1 MPWNGRVTAQPTYL
15 GGYDL
20 PVGTEVFAS
29 ICETHHMPELYP
41 QPERFDPRRWETI
54 TPTVFEY
61 NPFSAG
67 PRMCIGATFAM
78 MEIKI
83 VLALLLQRYRLEYV
97 RQIPVDRAGVVVI
110 APKRGLPM
118 IVNVQD
124 RQFRRGVGGVQ
135 GNVRDMVELP
145 A

>member
-1 MPWNGRVTAQPTYL
+1 
-15 GGYDL
+15 
-20 PVGTEVFAS
+20 
-29 ICETHHMPELYP
+29 
-41 QPERFDPRRWETI
+41 
-54 TPTVFEY
+54 
-61 NPFSAG
+61 
-67 PRMCIGATFAM
+67 MCIGATFAM